1 MSEYDE
7 YIENR
12 IRVFDENYKVVLEKL
27 NNAAVKSGRNLNDI
41 TLLAATKTVE
51 TPVINYAYKSG
62 IKVIGENRVQEF
74 LSKEAELNP
83 GLRRQLI
90 GTLQR
95 NKVRQIVGKVELI
108 QSVDSAKLAREI
120 ARQSELHGIATDVLV
135 EVNIAGEE
143 SKSGIEPEKLP
154 ELLSEI
160 AEIDNISVRGLMTLG
175 PVSENAQKK
184 SEIFDKMQKLFI
196 DNSVKK
202 VDNISMD
209 ILSMGMSSDFDI
221 AVEHGANMVRVGSA
235 LFGARIY
242 T

>member
-1 MSEYDE
+1 MNEFDA

-12 IRVFDENYKVVLEKL
+12 KRVFDENYKAVLERL
-27 NNAAVKSGRNLNDI
+27 NNAAVKSGRNIDDI

-51 TPVINYAYKSG
+51 APVINHAYKSG
-62 IKVIGENRVQEF
+62 IKVMGENRVQEF
-74 LSKEAELNP
+74 LSKEDDLES

-108 QSVDSAKLAREI
+108 QSVDSVKLAEEI
-120 ARQSELHGIATDVLV
+120 SRQSKIHGITSDVLI

-143 SKSGIEPEKLP
+143 SKSGIDPEQLP
-154 ELLSEI
+154 EMLAKM
-160 AEIDNISVRGLMTLG
+160 AEIDNIFVRGLMTLG

-209 ILSMGMSSDFDI
+209 ILSMGMSSDFDL

-242 T
+242 A

>member
-1 MSEYDE
+1 MNEFDA

-12 IRVFDENYKVVLEKL
+12 KRVFDENYKAVLERL
-27 NNAAVKSGRNLNDI
+27 NNAAVKSGRNIEDI

-51 TPVINYAYKSG
+51 APVINHAYKSG
-62 IKVIGENRVQEF
+62 IKVMGENRVQEF
-74 LSKEAELNP
+74 LSKEDDLEC

-108 QSVDSAKLAREI
+108 QSVDSVKLAEEI
-120 ARQSELHGIATDVLV
+120 SRQSKIHGITSDVLI

-143 SKSGIEPEKLP
+143 SKSGIDPEQLP
-154 ELLSEI
+154 EMLAKM
-160 AEIDNISVRGLMTLG
+160 AEIDNIFVRGLMTLG

-209 ILSMGMSSDFDI
+209 ILSMGMSSDFDL

-242 T
+242 A

>member
-1 MSEYDE
+1 M
-7 YIENR
+7 
-12 IRVFDENYKVVLEKL
+12 
-27 NNAAVKSGRNLNDI
+27 
-41 TLLAATKTVE
+41 
-51 TPVINYAYKSG
+51 INHAYKSG
-62 IKVIGENRVQEF
+62 IKVMGENRVQEF
-74 LSKEAELNP
+74 LSKEDDLES

-108 QSVDSAKLAREI
+108 QSVDSVKLAEEI
-120 ARQSELHGIATDVLV
+120 SRQSKIHGITSDVLI

-143 SKSGIEPEKLP
+143 SKSGIDPEQLP
-154 ELLSEI
+154 EMLAKM
-160 AEIDNISVRGLMTLG
+160 AEIDNIFVRGLMTLG

-209 ILSMGMSSDFDI
+209 ILSRGMSSDFDL
-221 AVEHGANMVRVGSA
+221 AVEHGANMIRVGSA

-242 T
+242 A